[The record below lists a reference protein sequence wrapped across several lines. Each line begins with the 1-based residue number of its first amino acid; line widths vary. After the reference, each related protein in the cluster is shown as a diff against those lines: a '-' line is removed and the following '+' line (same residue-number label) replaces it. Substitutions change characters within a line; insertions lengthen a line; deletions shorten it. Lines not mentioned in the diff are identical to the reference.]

1 MTDITV
7 TTKQSQVEKRSW
19 LLSPH
24 GTEPGTTPSCTLD
37 ITAFTAGTHYPN
49 GYIPSGIVLG
59 EITAT
64 GLFGPY
70 DPAAEDG
77 TETAVGHLFSS
88 LTVNAGSTK
97 VGGAYVVHAF
107 VSRAK
112 LPIASGTAGGLDT
125 AAEADLGHIIY
136 SA

>member
-24 GTEPGTTPSCTLD
+24 GTEPGTTPSVTLD
-37 ITAFTAGTHYPN
+37 ITKFTAGTHYPN

-59 EITAT
+59 IVTAT
-64 GLFGPY
+64 GMAGPY
-70 DPAAEDG
+70 DPAASDG

-97 VGGAYVVHAF
+97 VGGAYLVHGF
-107 VSRAK
+107 VRRSK
-112 LPIASGTAGGLDT
+112 LPLSSGTGSLDA
-125 AAEADLGHIIY
+125 AAEADLKHVIY